1 TSDSGSEEWEFET
14 LRDNKKGEYASGSE
28 CLTLFVLTLALKL
41 TLNFVS
47 VFYFLPGFY
56 QFFGGISMESFDNKH
71 RKVVISTTLIW
82 IRIVQVRALTEQTQ
96 SHA

>member
-1 TSDSGSEEWEFET
+1 
-14 LRDNKKGEYASGSE
+14 
-28 CLTLFVLTLALKL
+28 
-41 TLNFVS
+41 
-47 VFYFLPGFY
+47 
-56 QFFGGISMESFDNKH
+56 MESFDNKH